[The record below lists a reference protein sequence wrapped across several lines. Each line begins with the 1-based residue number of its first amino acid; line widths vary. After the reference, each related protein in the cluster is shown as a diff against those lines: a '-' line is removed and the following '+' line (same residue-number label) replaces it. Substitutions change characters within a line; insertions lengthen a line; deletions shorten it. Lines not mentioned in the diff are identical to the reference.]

1 MDILVK
7 IVRFYFTVQM
17 LNIINVQLLNNMND
31 DLSGLKDT
39 KDYKFWINNSSFKTL
54 KKALLKKK
62 YISEINIKNIQK
74 KKKEYGELK
83 KELNNIK
90 NKGQYNE
97 SQILIS

>member
-1 MDILVK
+1 
-7 IVRFYFTVQM
+7 
-17 LNIINVQLLNNMND
+17 MND

-62 YISEINIKNIQK
+62 YISEINIKNIK
-74 KKKEYGELK
+74 KKMKEYDELK

-90 NKGQYNE
+90 NKG
-97 SQILIS
+97 